1 MMERI
6 NDTEQSSCAS
16 GKEIIEIASD
26 SDTETETET
35 EIDKDRVK
43 VNIKIDQNLTDRI
56 VNHLNE
62 LDVFFDEF
70 MDWAM
75 KARIKL
81 KRIYEEVEKI
91 DEELARGSSK
101 HRKILQ

>member
-16 GKEIIEIASD
+16 GKEIEIS
-26 SDTETETET
+26 SNSETETETET
-35 EIDKDRVK
+35 EIDDDEVK

-56 VNHLNE
+56 VKHLNE

-75 KARIKL
+75 KARNKL
-81 KRIYEEVEKI
+81 KRIYEETEKI
-91 DEELARGSSK
+91 DQELARGRSK